1 MNDNDIEFMFY
12 TRTLSEDY
20 RVFSDDGSETLD
32 YAENF
37 APIMELSNVESDDE
51 RSAVVF
57 ADGGNIYV
65 GAFGLARG
73 AKDRANRDIRFSFCI
88 ILPESKRGTAMRIF
102 SRVKD
107 EWKETGKAAGSLIEE
122 IPVTRKDWKD
132 RNVKGEDVR
141 FDYRSFIQWL
151 MSTSPKITQSPKAGY
166 MLKYF
171 ADTGELKQIRTGKVS
186 KEEEDMSGLR
196 RNSYVQPER
205 GKMPGILIAVAAI
218 LLFVVCVGLGIRCFT
233 LQKELNEASTR
244 ANQAEEISKDLQ
256 KEISDLTEKLATV
269 QESLNI
275 TAASLDIKTK
285 EAEKWKAEAGRLKHQ
300 QGTTAAPKR

>member
-73 AKDRANRDIRFSFCI
+73 VKDRANRDIRFSFCI

-102 SRVKD
+102 SNVKD
-107 EWKETGKAAGSLIEE
+107 EWKETGKAAGSLIKE

-141 FDYRSFIQWL
+141 FDYRSFLQWL

-186 KEEEDMSGLR
+186 KEEEEMSGLH

-205 GKMPGILIAVAAI
+205 RKPSVGWLAVACV
-218 LLFVVCVGLGIRCFT
+218 LFIVSSVLGVKLYTTSQT
-233 LQKELNEASTR
+233 LYETQQKESDFKSKLER
-244 ANQAEEISKDLQ
+244 ANL
-256 KEISDLTEKLATV
+256 EISDLTERFATV